1 MATKKTAKKRTAK
14 KRFEPSAF
22 HIVPKSQS
30 GIEVKL
36 ELPDGTDTGETL
48 TVRGADSVE
57 FRKAQAAS
65 NRRGMDLLRD
75 KKKLNPDDL
84 AIKQQDSITELI
96 SSLVCG
102 WSFESECTKENVI
115 ELFKNAPQI
124 QELVDQAAGDRRN
137 FFVSPLTS

>member
-1 MATKKTAKKRTAK
+1 MATKKTAK

-30 GIEVKL
+30 GIVVKL

-75 KKKLNPDDL
+75 KKKIDPDEL

-96 SSLVCG
+96 ASLVSG
-102 WSFESECTKENVI
+102 WSFDAECTQANVV
-115 ELFKNAPQI
+115 ELLKNAPQI
-124 QELVDQAAGDRRN
+124 QELVDQTAGDRRN
-137 FFVSPLTS
+137 FFVSPLAS